1 MSVMSQWSHLT
12 KSEATR
18 VVGQL
23 EKGQIQVKVAE
34 VTGVS
39 QSVISIIQNCFFKT
53 GNASR
58 QQWQGWRYLIIR
70 NKNRYLLL
78 NALET
83 PKYECNSFSTIP

>member
-23 EKGQIQVKVAE
+23 EKGQIQAKVAE

-39 QSVISIIQNCFFKT
+39 QMWFQ
-53 GNASR
+53 
-58 QQWQGWRYLIIR
+58 
-70 NKNRYLLL
+70 
-78 NALET
+78 
-83 PKYECNSFSTIP
+83 